1 MTLTADQ
8 LSLSETF
15 LTQKELANIRQSVEQ
30 QFPYD
35 PALQEVYIARKILKQ
50 EAEQLGLDYL
60 SYIKQVAGQVQ
71 NAL

>member
-1 MTLTADQ
+1 MTLTAPP

-15 LTQKELANIRQSVEQ
+15 LTPKEIATIRESVEQ

-35 PALQEVYIARKILKQ
+35 SALQEVYIARKILRQ

-71 NAL
+71 NAP